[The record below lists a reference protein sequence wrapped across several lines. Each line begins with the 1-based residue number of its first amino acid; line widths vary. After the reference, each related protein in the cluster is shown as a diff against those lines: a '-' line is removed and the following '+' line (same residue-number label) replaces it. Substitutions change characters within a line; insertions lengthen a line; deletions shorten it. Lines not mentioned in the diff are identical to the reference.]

1 MTLGNAASS
10 STPSSFGVGHQMQI
24 YWQGREQGAPALPVS
39 IERLRERAQ
48 AALTPEAFAYIGGAG
63 NEETMAANRA
73 DFSYWRIMPRML
85 TDISVRSLAST
96 IHGQQT
102 AAPFI
107 VAPIG
112 LHELY
117 CAEGELPAARAAAV
131 RKIPFTLSCQSSRT
145 IEEVAQVMGNE
156 SRFFQLYW
164 SRDRELTRSFLRRVE
179 ATGYTAL
186 VVTLDT
192 RLLGWRPR
200 DLDLGHNPFL
210 LGKGIANYTSD
221 PVFRAALS
229 RPPEEDITAAVRHF
243 LTVFNDLTITWED
256 LAWLRQATRLPI
268 TIKGILR
275 PDDARRAVAS
285 GVEGLIV
292 SNHGGRQVD
301 GSISAIAALPGIV
314 EAVGGKIEIGLD
326 SGIRSGADA
335 VKALAL
341 GASYVG
347 LGRPCVYGLAAAGET
362 GVGWVLDNFAAE
374 LDLTMAL
381 AGCVTPAQLTRDL
394 LSRAS
399 PAI

>member
-24 YWQGREQGAPALPVS
+24 YWQGREQGAPALPVTL
-39 IERLRERAQ
+39 ERLRERAQ

-73 DFSYWRIMPRML
+73 DFGHWRIMPRML

-117 CAEGELPAARAAAV
+117 CAEGELPAARAAAA

-145 IEEVAQVMGNE
+145 VEEVAQVMG
-156 SRFFQLYW
+156 SAPRFFQLYW
-164 SRDRELTRSFLRRVE
+164 SRDRELTRSFIRRAE
-179 ATGYTAL
+179 ASAYSAL

-229 RPPEEDITAAVRHF
+229 RPPAEDITAAVRHF

-381 AGCVTPAQLTRDL
+381 AGCATPAQLTRDL

-399 PAI
+399 PAN